1 MRAQVQLSVYRL
13 DLELLFSAQ
22 PFSTAAAATCGGTAA
37 SRGAAPASAATSN
50 FSYVRPSHTSTLEVP
65 LPGSPPD
72 ALPSGVAVQAPP
84 GGAAAAAA
92 AAAAGAV
99 RLVVDLGVLF
109 ADLQDTSCVMVEAAS
124 GGLLARRPQYRAR
137 LAVRAYE
144 QQGVLNV
151 LQAATGEEA
160 QEGVRLTN
168 TAYLLRHKPA
178 ARMRWQ
184 RLPAILHLVIRLC
197 VFLACVF
204 HPHAHL
210 TKLPSYMEHH
220 LGCTP
225 Y

>member
-1 MRAQVQLSVYRL
+1 MCRAVFVNVRMHAQVQLSVYRL

-22 PFSTAAAATCGGTAA
+22 PFATATAATGGGTAA

-50 FSYVRPSHTSTLEVP
+50 FSYVRPSHTFTLEVP
-65 LPGSPPD
+65 PPGSPSD

-84 GGAAAAAA
+84 GGAAA

-151 LQAATGEEA
+151 LQAATGEAA
-160 QEGVRLTN
+160 QEAVGPIN
-168 TAYLLRHKPA
+168 AACLLRHQPA
-178 ARMRWQ
+178 ARMQWQ
-184 RLPAILHLVIRLC
+184 RLPAALRLIIRHC
-197 VFLACVF
+197 VFCWPVCF
-204 HPHAHL
+204 IHL
-210 TKLPSYMEHH
+210 HI
-220 LGCTP
+220 
-225 Y
+225 